1 MLFFFSKGNK
11 IKVPECTGVCILSH
25 VNDGSSLNVVDFSAY
40 LINTRAFDWESRKKE
55 AACL

>member
-40 LINTRAFDWESRKKE
+40 LINTRAFD
-55 AACL
+55 